1 MSAWLILLAPLAP
14 ALVACLPRPDE
25 APRRMAML
33 SIAAA
38 LLALAVAAVTAVSVA
53 IGGRITTPTLGAA
66 GIGLGLHIDG
76 LSAAVFLLVAFIGTV
91 VLRYSKNYLAGDPG
105 QGRFLRWMS
114 VTLAAVL
121 LLTIAGN
128 LALFFLAWVATS
140 IGLNRLLLFYP
151 HRLGAELAAK
161 KKFIASRVGD
171 LCLLMAAC
179 LLLGAFG
186 TLEFAPLFA
195 AAKGHAPADLPTI
208 LAGLLMVAAALLK
221 SAQLPVH
228 GWLVEVMETPTP
240 VSALLHAGIIN
251 AGGFLVLRMA
261 DLVVLSAPA
270 MEMLVVVGG
279 ATALFGSLV
288 MLTQTSVKAQLAYS
302 TVAQMGFMMLQC
314 GLGAFAAAALH
325 LLAHSL
331 YKAHAFLGSGSVV
344 DQARAAWVPQ
354 GAPHPARVGLALAAA
369 LAAFAVVAGLAG
381 WDPVSHPASFVLGA
395 VLVMGLVH
403 LGAQAFEGVS
413 APALAGRVAGLAAL
427 VAVAW
432 FALQG
437 AAQHVFGASLPP
449 APALRG
455 PFDAALLVLV
465 VASFAGVMLFQSAM
479 AAPGQGQ
486 AGQRFWLAAHVHLS
500 AGLYLNTLANRLVL
514 RLWPARS

>member
-1 MSAWLILLAPLAP
+1 LPWFILSAPLALI
-14 ALVACLPRPDE
+14 LVACLPRPDA
-25 APRRMAML
+25 APRRMATL
-33 SIAAA
+33 AIGAAV
-38 LLALAVAAVTAVSVA
+38 LALAVAACTLVAVI
-53 IGGRITTPTLGAA
+53 IGGRIATPTLGAA
-66 GIGLGLHIDG
+66 GIGLGLHVDG
-76 LSAAVFLLVAFIGTV
+76 LSAAIFLLVAFIGTV
-91 VLRYSKNYLAGDPG
+91 VLRYSRNYLAGDPG
-105 QGRFLRWMS
+105 QGRFLRWMAF
-114 VTLAAVL
+114 TLASVL

-128 LALFFLAWVATS
+128 LALFILAWVATS
-140 IGLNRLLLFYP
+140 VGLNKLLLFYP

-171 LCLLMAAC
+171 LCLLMAGS

-195 AAKGHAPADLPTI
+195 AARAAPAGDAPLV

-261 DLVVLSAPA
+261 DVVVLSAPA
-270 MEMLVVVGG
+270 MELLVLVGG

-344 DQARAAWVPQ
+344 DQAQAAWVPA

-369 LAAFAVVAGLAG
+369 LAGFSLVAVLAG
-381 WDPVSHPASFVLGA
+381 WDPAAQPAAFVLGA

-403 LGAQAFEGVS
+403 LGAQAFEGAS
-413 APALAGRVAGLAAL
+413 LPALAGRVAGMAAL
-427 VAVAW
+427 VAVGW

-437 AAQHVFGASLPP
+437 AAQLAFGASLPP
-449 APALRG
+449 APPLGG
-455 PFDAALLVLV
+455 PFDAALLALV
-465 VASFAGVMLFQSAM
+465 VISFAGVMLFQSAM
-479 AAPGQGQ
+479 AAQR
-486 AGQRFWLAAHVHLS
+486 GQRFWLAAHVHLS

-514 RLWPARS
+514 RFWPARP